1 MKKCRGFVSENGRLE
16 RHQYCPLEPCGVL
29 RKNTSERIAVMAEI
43 SMDTRIFNYN
53 SNKPKM
59 NKFKDK
65 EIINRFEIGIALR
78 IPCA

>member
-1 MKKCRGFVSENGRLE
+1 M
-16 RHQYCPLEPCGVL
+16 
-29 RKNTSERIAVMAEI
+29 SERIAIVTVI
-43 SMDTRIFNYN
+43 SMDTKIFNFN

-65 EIINRFEIGIALR
+65 EIINRIEIGIALR

>member
-1 MKKCRGFVSENGRLE
+1 M
-16 RHQYCPLEPCGVL
+16 
-29 RKNTSERIAVMAEI
+29 SERIATVTVI
-43 SMDTRIFNYN
+43 SMDTKIFNFN

-65 EIINRFEIGIALR
+65 EIINQIEIGIALR

>member
-1 MKKCRGFVSENGRLE
+1 MCRHVST
-16 RHQYCPLEPCGVL
+16 YTSCGVL
-29 RKNTSERIAVMAEI
+29 RKNMSERIAIVTVI
-43 SMDTRIFNYN
+43 SMDTKIFNFN

-65 EIINRFEIGIALR
+65 EIINRIEIGIALR